1 MKRGFIVNIN
11 GMQTEIE
18 RKFLVAGNDWKS
30 QADGRRIRQGY
41 LSVDPARNVR
51 VRLAGEHAWLTLK
64 GTTTGVSRAE
74 YEYPIPPGDA
84 EKLLETMC
92 LQPLIDKT
100 RYTLCD
106 AGQRW
111 EIDEFHGANAGLV
124 IAEIELENEDQA
136 FDRPAWLGAEVSDDP
151 RYYNANL
158 LRHPFRD
165 W

>member
-1 MKRGFIVNIN
+1 MKHSMMVNMS
-11 GMQTEIE
+11 GMHTEIE
-18 RKFLVAGNDWKS
+18 RKFLVAGTEWKS
-30 QADGRRIRQGY
+30 QAKGRRIRQGY

-51 VRLAGEHAWLTLK
+51 VRVAGDQAWLTIK
-64 GTTTGVSRAE
+64 GVTTGVSRAE
-74 YEYPIPPGDA
+74 YEYPIPPEDA
-84 EKLLETMC
+84 DKLLETMC

-124 IAEIELENEDQA
+124 IAEIELDKEDQA

-158 LRHPFRD
+158 LRHPFRN